1 MTRNGTEVPAPYE
14 RDHRRVAIAFAG
26 VLKLARNGAGISQ
39 EKLAEVADIDRTY
52 PSLLERGLRQ
62 PTLAVLIAV
71 AYALEIEPALLVT
84 MTVAR
89 LRREA
94 V

>member
-1 MTRNGTEVPAPYE
+1 MSAV
-14 RDHRRVAIAFAG
+14 DHRRVAVAFAG
-26 VLKLARNGAGISQ
+26 VLKLMRAGTGLSQ
-39 EKLAEVADIDRTY
+39 EQVAEAAGVDVTY

-62 PTLAVLIAV
+62 PTLAVVIAL
-71 AYALEIEPALLVT
+71 ANALKVQPALLVT

-94 V
+94 K

>member
-1 MTRNGTEVPAPYE
+1 MSWNKSEVLPPYE

-26 VLKLARNGAGISQ
+26 ALKLARNGAAISQ

-71 AYALEIEPALLVT
+71 AHALEIEPALLVT
-84 MTVAR
+84 MTVER
-89 LRREA
+89 LRRE
-94 V
+94 VV

>member
-1 MTRNGTEVPAPYE
+1 VRRNQTEVPAPYE
-14 RDHRRVAIAFAG
+14 RDHHRVAIAFAG

-39 EKLAEVADIDRTY
+39 EELAEAADIDRTY
-52 PSLLERGLRQ
+52 PSLLERGLWQ

-94 V
+94 L

>member
-1 MTRNGTEVPAPYE
+1 M
-14 RDHRRVAIAFAG
+14 
-26 VLKLARNGAGISQ
+26 LKLARTDAALSQ
-39 EKLAEVADIDRTY
+39 EKLAEAADIDRTY

-89 LRREA
+89 LRGKA

>member
-1 MTRNGTEVPAPYE
+1 MDP
-14 RDHRRVAIAFAG
+14 
-26 VLKLARNGAGISQ
+26 
-39 EKLAEVADIDRTY
+39 RTY

>member
-1 MTRNGTEVPAPYE
+1 MSAV
-14 RDHRRVAIAFAG
+14 DHHAVATAFAAI
-26 VLKLARNGAGISQ
+26 LRTARVGAGLSQ
-39 EKLAEVADIDRTY
+39 EKLAEAADIDRTY

-71 AYALEIEPALLVT
+71 ASALKMEPALLVT

-89 LRREA
+89 LRRVA
-94 V
+94 P

>member
-1 MTRNGTEVPAPYE
+1 MSAV
-14 RDHRRVAIAFAG
+14 DHRAVATAFATI
-26 VLKLARNGAGISQ
+26 LRTARVGAGLSQ
-39 EKLAEVADIDRTY
+39 EKLPEAADIDRTY

-62 PTLAVLIAV
+62 LTLAVLIAV
-71 AYALEIEPALLVT
+71 ASALKMEPALLVT

>member
-1 MTRNGTEVPAPYE
+1 MSAV
-14 RDHRRVAIAFAG
+14 DHHAVATAFAAT
-26 VLKLARNGAGISQ
+26 LRTARVGAGLSQ
-39 EKLAEVADIDRTY
+39 EKLAEAADIDRTY

-71 AYALEIEPALLVT
+71 ASALKMEPALLVT

-89 LRREA
+89 LRRE
-94 V
+94 VP

>member
-1 MTRNGTEVPAPYE
+1 MRRNQTEAPAPYE

-39 EKLAEVADIDRTY
+39 EKLAEAADIDRTY
-52 PSLLERGLRQ
+52 ASLLERGLRQ

-71 AYALEIEPALLVT
+71 AFALKIEPALLVT

-89 LRREA
+89 LHRETL
-94 V
+94 

>member
-1 MTRNGTEVPAPYE
+1 MSAV
-14 RDHRRVAIAFAG
+14 DHRAVAAAFAAN
-26 VLKLARNGAGISQ
+26 LRTARLGAGLSQ
-39 EKLAEVADIDRTY
+39 EKLAEGADIDRTY

-71 AYALEIEPALLVT
+71 ASALKMEPALLVT

-94 V
+94 Q